1 MSNASPVPALRNAT
15 SSTLLCLLFAALP
28 ALGAERALPWE
39 GPAFTASA
47 SAMAASAAKLPAPA
61 GGGDVEVLLR
71 EGNYQEL
78 GPHRWRTTHRNVFR
92 ILTPAGVR
100 QWAEARAEWSPWRQQ
115 RPVLRAR
122 VITPDGKEHPL
133 DEGTLHDAPVE
144 DSAPDVY
151 SDTRALRAPL
161 PSLRPGSIVEMES
174 VVEDTQAF
182 FDAGV
187 VTHFYF
193 ASPVPVRKVRLAIDV
208 APSTQLALRVQGL
221 PLEPLPQHQS
231 DRKRLSFEGGP
242 YAAVTALEADLP
254 AAQAFQPHV
263 AFSTGRSWNEVARA
277 YDAIVEQ
284 QLDGASLQGR
294 ARALAKGTKDRR
306 VVAQRLLEEVR
317 ESVRY
322 TGLEFGAAAIVPAP
336 PKQVLARQ
344 YGDCKEM
351 STLLVGLLRGAGIPA
366 HVALV
371 RSGRE
376 DVPELPGMGF
386 FNHAIVHVPGTPAL
400 WIDPTDPGAEAG
412 MLAPELQGRHALVAA
427 QDTQGLTVI
436 DEAPPSANTA
446 LFTRTVELSDEGPAR
461 VKETREL
468 SGSLAVQYRR
478 MLRAVRP
485 DDLRRNLEA
494 LATAQYQGTLE
505 GMKHTSLEEGT
516 GPFRLELNVASARF
530 ATTGWRSARVP
541 LRLDSPLAWL
551 PDSLDDVRELLPD
564 ELGRKPALPAKRKA
578 DLVLPVAYRAEVR
591 YRLRPPQGFGVRTVP
606 RDETLSLG
614 PATLALGY
622 TRESD
627 GGLTATFRFDTVKR
641 RYTPDEVT
649 AFRTALATF
658 AHRAPLAVEFE
669 DRGARLVEA
678 GRVKDGLDLYEKRLT
693 SRADSAQVRARYA
706 GTLLRLGF
714 GEQARIEARRA
725 VEQRPSSP
733 LVHHVLAWVLQHD
746 SQGQRL
752 RPGADLEGAVAAC
765 RKAISLEPDN
775 VAANALLADLLEHN
789 REGEHFGRGAPL
801 AEAVATWRHLR
812 DDLHAQDVDD
822 RLIAALFRSGATAE
836 AMEAARKAAPS
847 DLRTKVLVMTTAERQ
862 GIPAAIAAADL
873 EFEGPDERRQALALA
888 GNHLLTRGRAG
899 DAVKLFEA
907 ALKGAYDPD
916 RQFQLELAKNARD
929 GKNTKEE
936 KGPEALV
943 RRIVKAAWT
952 ARDAKEFKAT
962 IRPLLSN
969 RDREDSTLDRK
980 LELLQAQAS
989 RFART
994 SLDTVGES
1002 SMADLAVA
1010 ALDLKVEGQEK
1021 VGYRV
1026 RLKFLL
1032 GAQVYEDAWY
1042 IVNESNQLRLLGSVT
1057 DPRPLGAEALRWLDA
1072 GKLKQA
1078 LVWLEWAVA
1087 DTRAVEP
1094 SGLAPLASFANTLRG
1109 FSGAEGVTHLR
1120 AACAYLGASTGD
1132 ARVLAALRAQAQYAS
1147 GEERHRLMMALAVA
1161 MRASGQS
1168 PNAEVILDEVRSD
1181 VPQSADAFWLKRE
1194 MLSERGRWA
1203 ELRQVSD
1210 SRLGLLH
1217 TDSLGFESL
1226 MLASLNLGDWSR
1238 LDEATREL
1246 MDLGGAGADAY
1257 RTLAWAALHRGRVKS
1272 EDIAWAQKA
1281 VRLGAEGDTTPT
1293 ALLAALLVESGKL
1306 VEARKLVDDAM
1317 DLGGADT
1324 PTDAGLV
1331 YVKAR
1336 LAESFGLTEAARALY
1351 RAVPRGD
1358 TSDARSFHRLAQA
1371 RLNRGRG
1378 ATSPTTATRTE

>member
-1 MSNASPVPALRNAT
+1 MRHASPVPALRNAT
-15 SSTLLCLLFAALP
+15 FSTLLCLLLAALP

-61 GGGDVEVLLR
+61 GSADVEVLLR
-71 EGNYQEL
+71 EGSYQEL
-78 GPHRWRTTHRNVFR
+78 APHRWRTTHRNVFR
-92 ILTPAGVR
+92 ILTVAGVR

-122 VITPDGKEHPL
+122 VITPDGKEHLL
-133 DEGTLHDAPVE
+133 DEATLHDAPVE
-144 DSAPDVY
+144 DAAPDLY

-161 PSLRPGSIVEMES
+161 PALKPGSVVEMES

-208 APSTQLALRVQGL
+208 APTTQLALRVQGL
-221 PLEPLPQHQS
+221 PLEPLPQHQT

-242 YAAVTALEADLP
+242 YAPVAPLEPDGP

-277 YDAIVEQ
+277 YDRIVEER
-284 QLDGASLQGR
+284 LDGNALQAR

-306 VVAQRLLEEVR
+306 AVAQRLLEEVR

-336 PKQVLARQ
+336 PKEVLARQ

-386 FNHAIVHVPGTPAL
+386 FNHAIVYVPGSPAL
-400 WIDPTDPGAEAG
+400 WIDPTDPGSEAG
-412 MLAPELQGRHALVAA
+412 MLPPELQGRHALVAS
-427 QDTQGLTVI
+427 QETQGLTVI
-436 DEAPPSANTA
+436 DEAPPSASTA

-485 DDLRRNLEA
+485 EDLRRNLEA
-494 LATAQYQGTLE
+494 LATSQYQGTLE
-505 GMKHTSLEEGT
+505 EMKHTSLEEGT
-516 GPFRLELNVASARF
+516 GPFRLELDVASARF
-530 ATTGWRSARVP
+530 ATTGWRNVRVP
-541 LRLDSPLAWL
+541 LRVDSPLAWL

-564 ELGRKPALPAKRKA
+564 ELGRKPALPAKRKS
-578 DLVLPVAYRAEVR
+578 DLVLPVAYRAEAR
-591 YRLRPPQGFGVRTVP
+591 YRIRPPQGFGLKTVP
-606 RDETLSLG
+606 RDETLALG

-622 TRESD
+622 TREAD

-649 AFRTALATF
+649 AFRNALATF
-658 AHRAPLAVEFE
+658 AHRAPLVVEFE
-669 DRGARLVEA
+669 DRGSRLVEA

-706 GTLLRLGF
+706 STLLRLGF
-714 GEQARIEARRA
+714 GEQARVEARRA
-725 VEQRPSSP
+725 AEQRPTSP

-746 SQGQRL
+746 LQGQPML
-752 RPGADLEGAVAAC
+752 PGADLEGAVASC
-765 RKAISLEPDN
+765 RKAIALEPDN

-836 AMEAARKAAPS
+836 ALEAARAAPS
-847 DLRTKVLVMTTAERQ
+847 SDLRANVLVMTTAERQ
-862 GIPAAIAAADL
+862 GVAEAIAAAEREL
-873 EFEGPDERRQALALA
+873 EGPDAQRQALALA
-888 GNHLLTRGRAG
+888 GNHLLTHGHA
-899 DAVKLFEA
+899 DLAVKLFEA
-907 ALKGAYDPD
+907 ALKNAYDPS
-916 RQFQLELAKNARD
+916 RQYQLELAKSTRD
-929 GKNTKEE
+929 GKNKKEE

-952 ARDAKEFKAT
+952 SRDAKDFKAA

-969 RDREDSTLDRK
+969 RDREDSSLDKK
-980 LELLQAQAS
+980 LELLHAQAS

-994 SLDTVGES
+994 SLDAVGES

-1010 ALDLKVEGQEK
+1010 ALDLKSEGQEK
-1021 VGYRV
+1021 IGYRV

-1032 GAQVYEDAWY
+1032 GEQVYEDAWY
-1042 IVNESNQLRLLGSVT
+1042 IVTESNQLRLLGSVT

-1072 GKLKQA
+1072 GRLKEA
-1078 LVWLEWAVA
+1078 LVWLQWAVA
-1087 DTRAVEP
+1087 DTREVAPE
-1094 SGLAPLASFANTLRG
+1094 GLSPLASFANTLRG

-1120 AACAYLGASTGD
+1120 AASAYLGASTGD

-1147 GEERHRLMMALAVA
+1147 GEERQRLMMALAVA
-1161 MRASGQS
+1161 LRASGRV
-1168 PNAEVILDEVRSD
+1168 PEAELILDEVRSD
-1181 VPQSADAFWLKRE
+1181 APQSAEAFWLKRE
-1194 MLSERGRWA
+1194 LLSERGRWA
-1203 ELRQVSD
+1203 ELRQVAQ
-1210 SRLGLLH
+1210 SRLALFH
-1217 TDSLGFESL
+1217 TDSLGLESL
-1226 MLASLNLGDWSR
+1226 MVASLNQGNWAQ

-1246 MDLGGAGADAY
+1246 MNIGGAGADAY
-1257 RTLAWAALHRGRVKS
+1257 QTLAWAALHRGRAGT

-1281 VRLGAEGDTTPT
+1281 VRLGAQGDTKPT
-1293 ALLAALLVESGKL
+1293 ALLATLLVESGKL

-1317 DLGGADT
+1317 DQGGADAA
-1324 PTDAGLV
+1324 TDAGLL
-1331 YVKAR
+1331 YARGR
-1336 LAESFGLTEAARALY
+1336 LAESFGLTEAARGLY
-1351 RAVPRGD
+1351 RAVPRDDD
-1358 TSDARSFHRLAQA
+1358 TASARSFHKLAQG
-1371 RLNRGRG
+1371 RLQRVRSRN
-1378 ATSPTTATRTE
+1378 